1 MEQGGV
7 LLRDVNCWHGGC
19 PCALD
24 EPDRVLTSC
33 QFLSKICMFQQHPEE
48 RNYRPMRIISEDLY
62 MMLSAELQPTCEYLW
77 KPNSVKVSIPSLP
90 QLDENENENED
101 GVVTG
106 IPTFD
111 EEAAGDGLGCQQGEG
126 RTRSAP
132 GLLLGS
138 PGLVESP
145 RPIEEATKPV
155 IPEPAD

>member
-1 MEQGGV
+1 
-7 LLRDVNCWHGGC
+7 
-19 PCALD
+19 
-24 EPDRVLTSC
+24 
-33 QFLSKICMFQQHPEE
+33 MFQQHPEE

-138 PGLVESP
+138 PGLGASSASTTFSSSRALNVCDLTC
-145 RPIEEATKPV
+145 ANT
-155 IPEPAD
+155 A